1 MPQNSVCL
9 KRRMQ
14 SSTIPHN
21 LPLQLTSFIGRE
33 RELAEVARLL
43 LTTRLLTLTG
53 AGGSGKTRLAIEVAR
68 QMLKGFPGGV
78 WLVEFAPLS
87 DPELVPQATASS
99 LVVRETPGRVLTE
112 TLVDYLK
119 LRHVLLVLDNCEHLI
134 EPCAHL
140 AEMLLRACPNL
151 RILATSREP
160 LRIAGELLWLVPPL
174 SLPNPQRLRPTENL
188 LRYEAVQLFAE
199 RAKAVLPTFE
209 VSEDHAAALAQL
221 CHRLD
226 GLPLA
231 IELAAARVRVL
242 SLEQIVNRLDDSL
255 RLLVG
260 GSRTALT
267 RHQTL
272 KATLDW
278 SHDLLP
284 EQEQVMFR
292 RLAVFAGGWSLEA
305 VDAVCAGEGIDQDD
319 VLNLLSELV
328 DRSLVVVDKQ
338 PGRDPRYRLL
348 EPIRQYSAERLRSS
362 SEEAAARERHR
373 NYYLALAETAN
384 PKLFGPQQM
393 AWVSRLEAEHDNLR
407 AALAWSQSESSGI
420 QPGLQ
425 LAAALRMFWQMRG
438 YISEGRKWLEIMLSR
453 GREAPA
459 PLRAQVLS
467 AAGFLTFHLGD
478 FEQATAYWEQALAL
492 YQGLADAAGIGWQL
506 MFLAYTAQQERDYP
520 RAVHLAEQNL
530 ILQRQAE
537 NPWGMSSAL
546 FCFADAVYAQGD
558 VAQAA
563 IYLEEA
569 VAIARQLGNIW
580 GLGRRLTRLGQVAQA
595 QQDLERAMALI
606 QEGLAACRDA
616 GDNWGIT
623 MALVGLAGVAGKR
636 GEPARA
642 ARLLGAVETR
652 RNTIGAVLWHVDRL
666 EYEHNLAAAHAAL
679 TEEQFAAAWAQG
691 QAMSLEDAITY
702 AQEAVEPLHLLSAP
716 QETASGPPAPLEPA
730 GLTPREIEILRL
742 IAAGKSNQEI
752 ANELTLSVRTV
763 ERHIS
768 NIYEKIGIYGNT
780 ARAAATAYAFSHGL
794 TQV

>member
-1 MPQNSVCL
+1 
-9 KRRMQ
+9 
-14 SSTIPHN
+14 
-21 LPLQLTSFIGRE
+21 
-33 RELAEVARLL
+33 
-43 LTTRLLTLTG
+43 
-53 AGGSGKTRLAIEVAR
+53 GKTRLAVEVAR

-87 DPELVPQATASS
+87 DPELVAQVTASS
-99 LVVRETPGRVLTE
+99 LVVRETPGRPLTE

-119 LRHVLLVLDNCEHLI
+119 PRHVLLVLDNCEHLI
-134 EPCAHL
+134 EPCAQL
-140 AEMLLRACPNL
+140 AEALLRACPNL

-174 SLPNPQRLRPTENL
+174 SQPDPQRLRPTENL
-188 LRYEAVQLFAE
+188 LRYEAVQLFVE

-221 CHRLD
+221 CRQLD

-284 EQEQVMFR
+284 EQEQIMFR

-305 VDAVCAGEGIDQDD
+305 ADAVCAGEGIEHDD
-319 VLNLLSELV
+319 VLNLLSDLV
-328 DRSLVVVDKQ
+328 DRSLVVVDKH

-348 EPIRQYSAERLRSS
+348 EPIRQYSVERLRSS
-362 SEEAAARERHR
+362 GEEVAVRERHR
-373 NYYLALAETAN
+373 NWYLALAEAAS
-384 PKLFGPQQM
+384 PMLFGPNQL
-393 AWVSRLEAEHDNLR
+393 AWINRLESEHDNLR
-407 AALAWSQSESSGI
+407 AALAWSQSEPSGI
-420 QPGLQ
+420 QALR
-425 LAAALRMFWQMRG
+425 LAQALRMFWQMRG
-438 YISEGRKWLEIMLSR
+438 YLSEGRKWLELMLAR
-453 GREAPA
+453 AGEAPA
-459 PLRAQVLS
+459 LLRAQALS

-478 FEQATAYWEQALAL
+478 FEQATAYWEQSLAL
-492 YQGLADAAGIGWQL
+492 HQSLADSSGIGWQL
-506 MFLAYTAQQERDYP
+506 MFLAYTAQQQGDYP
-520 RAVHLAEQNL
+520 RAVRLAEQNL
-530 ILQRQAE
+530 TLQRQAE
-537 NPWGMSSAL
+537 DAWGICGAL
-546 FCFADAVYAQGD
+546 FCFADAVYVQGD
-558 VAQAA
+558 AVQAA
-563 IYLEEA
+563 IYLDEA
-569 VAIARQLGNIW
+569 VAIARELGNLW

-595 QQDLERAMALI
+595 QHDLVRAKALI

-623 MALVGLAGVAGKR
+623 MALVGLAGVAAKL
-636 GEPARA
+636 GEAARA

-652 RNTIGAVLWHVDRL
+652 RNTIGAVLWRVDRL
-666 EYEHNLAAAHAAL
+666 EYEHNLAATRAAL
-679 TEEQFAAAWAQG
+679 TEGQFAAAWAQG

-702 AQEAVEPLHLLSAP
+702 AQAQAEPIHLLSAP
-716 QETASGPPAPLEPA
+716 QETPSGPVAPLEPA
-730 GLTPREIEILRL
+730 GLTPREIEVLRL
-742 IAAGKSNQEI
+742 ITAGKSNQEI
-752 ANELTLSVRTV
+752 AHELTLSVRTV

-768 NIYEKIGIYGNT
+768 NIYQKIDVYGNT

-794 TQV
+794 TQA

>member
-1 MPQNSVCL
+1 
-9 KRRMQ
+9 MQ
-14 SSTIPHN
+14 SLTIPHN

-53 AGGSGKTRLAIEVAR
+53 AGGSGKTRLAMEVAR

-99 LVVRETPGRVLTE
+99 LVVRETPGRALTE

-119 LRHVLLVLDNCEHLI
+119 PRHVLLILDNCEHLI
-134 EPCAHL
+134 AHCAQL
-140 AEMLLRACPNL
+140 AETLLRACPKL
-151 RILATSREP
+151 HILATSREP

-199 RAKAVLPTFE
+199 RAKTVLPTFE
-209 VSEDHAAALAQL
+209 VSQDHAAALAQL
-221 CHRLD
+221 CRRLD

-242 SLEQIVNRLDDSL
+242 SLEQIANRLDDSL

-260 GSRTALT
+260 GSRTAPT

-305 VDAVCAGEGIDQDD
+305 VDAVCAGEGIERDD

-328 DRSLVVVDKQ
+328 DRSLVLVDKQ
-338 PGRDPRYRLL
+338 SGRDPRYRLL
-348 EPIRQYSAERLRSS
+348 EPIRQYGVERLRSS
-362 SEEAAARERHR
+362 GEEAAVRERHLD
-373 NYYLALAETAN
+373 YFLVLAEAAD
-384 PKLFGPQQM
+384 PRLSGPEQM
-393 AWVSRLEAEHDNLR
+393 AWVNRLEAEHENLR
-407 AALAWSQSESSGI
+407 AALAWSQRESSGI
-420 QPGLQ
+420 EPGLQ
-425 LAAALRMFWQMRG
+425 LAAELSQFWQMRG
-438 YISEGRKWLEIMLSR
+438 YISEGHRWLKTMLSR
-453 GREAPA
+453 GSQAPA
-459 PLRAQVLS
+459 QLRARALS

-478 FEQATAYWEQALAL
+478 FEQATAYWDQALAL
-492 YQGLADAAGIGWQL
+492 YQDLADPINIAWHL
-506 MFLAYTAQQERDYP
+506 MFHANLAQQERNYP
-520 RAVHLAEQNL
+520 RAERLAGQSL
-530 ILQRQAE
+530 ALQREAE
-537 NPWGMSSAL
+537 HPWGISSAL
-546 FCFADAVYAQGD
+546 FCLADTVYLQGD
-558 VAQAA
+558 VARASALQ
-563 IYLEEA
+563 EEA
-569 VAIARQLGNIW
+569 VAISRNLSNRW
-580 GLGRRLTRLGQVAQA
+580 GLGRRLVRLGQFAQA
-595 QQDLERAMALI
+595 QMDLERAMALI

-616 GDNWGIT
+616 GDNWGLG
-623 MALVGLAGVAGKR
+623 MALVGLAGVANKR
-636 GEPARA
+636 GEGARA

-652 RNTIGAVLWHVDRL
+652 RNTIGAVLWRVDRL

-679 TEEQFAAAWAQG
+679 TEGQFAAAWAQG
-691 QAMSLEDAITY
+691 QAMLLEDAITY
-702 AQEAVEPLHLLSAP
+702 AQEKVEPLHVPSAP
-716 QETASGPPAPLEPA
+716 QEMPPEPPAPLEPA
-730 GLTPREIEILRL
+730 GLTPREIEVLRL
-742 IAAGKSNQEI
+742 ITAGKSNQEI

-768 NIYEKIGIYGNT
+768 NIYEKIGVYGTT